1 MVLCICVCVLVTTFY
16 HKLTPFRY
24 RSTQQHGQDEDWV
37 KSQEDVFIKWLNQ
50 HLKRAV
56 HVMEVKDLYDDLRDG
71 LVLIELMK
79 TLVPNALKFVR

>member
-1 MVLCICVCVLVTTFY
+1 MYVCVCTSDYFLSQTNSI
-16 HKLTPFRY
+16 RY

-37 KSQEDVFIKWLNQ
+37 KSQEDVFVKWLNQ